1 MLYVVAPTT
10 FNNVQ
15 KSGDIALYVDM
26 RVVDRVAHPGLGRQ
40 MDYSLESFAL
50 KDNLHCGSVGDV
62 QFEETEICVLLEHLQ
77 ARQFQSGFIVRIQI
91 VESDN
96 RLTAVEQRTCSMK
109 PDESCG
115 AGYEYLHHSSSP
127 GVDRFDSHRT
137 NISRRI
143 ANASSSRARES
154 CGHPIP

>member
-1 MLYVVAPTT
+1 MLYVVVPAT
-10 FNNVQ
+10 FNDVQ
-15 KSGDIALYVDM
+15 KSRDIALHIDV

-50 KDNLHCGSVGDV
+50 KDNFHCGSVGDV
-62 QFEETEICVLLEHLQ
+62 QFEEIEIRILLQHLQ
-77 ARQFQSGFIVRIQI
+77 TCQFQRGFIVRIQI

-109 PDESCG
+109 PGESCG
-115 AGYEYLHHSSSP
+115 AGYEYLHHSSST

-143 ANASSSRARES
+143 V
-154 CGHPIP
+154 